1 MKARAKIL
9 FKINNEV
16 ILEESIDLY
25 LNQIDEL
32 KHLIAKECDCTFDE
46 VEVERVEMANDISED
61 IDVSDIGLIFSSAL
75 YHNPIKGVYCTLDEG
90 SDKYLDAINNGT
102 IGEYLSFFI

>member
-1 MKARAKIL
+1 MKARTKIL

-16 ILEESIDLY
+16 ILEESRDLY

-32 KHLIAKECDCTFDE
+32 KNLIAKECDCTFDE

-61 IDVSDIGLIFSSAL
+61 IDVSNKGMHFWKSI
-75 YHNPIKGVYCTLDEG
+75 YMQPIQGVYCILDEG
-90 SDKYLDAINNGT
+90 SDEHLDAINNGT
-102 IGEYLSFFI
+102 IEEYLSFFI